1 MRTTTLHPDFGV
13 EIHDIDLTQI
23 TARDG
28 YPEIRAAFE
37 DHSLLLFRGQ
47 SWDDDDI
54 LKFGALWGPIE
65 NRTDGPLFVPK
76 VSNIL
81 PDGSVSLPDAL
92 HTKNLKA
99 NMLWHT
105 DGTFLPDPALA
116 NIITA
121 RVVPS
126 SGGMTE
132 LVSTRAG
139 LARLPEDQRAI
150 LQDATIRHRYAHSRQ
165 KIDPELTKMDII
177 AKWPDQHWRG
187 VWRNPVNG
195 HDAVYIA
202 SHACAIDGMAD
213 SKALPLID
221 KIIAAMTRPEDIYS
235 HQWRVGDVLIWDER
249 ATLHRGQPWPFEE
262 PRELASI
269 CISSTDADGLSGMR
283 SG

>member
-1 MRTTTLHPDFGV
+1 MRTSPLHPDFGV
-13 EIHDIDLTQI
+13 EVHDVDLTNV
-23 TARDG
+23 TATDG

-37 DHSLLLFRGQ
+37 EHSLLLFRRQ

-54 LKFGALWGPIE
+54 LAFGTLWGPIE

-126 SGGMTE
+126 TGGMTE

-139 LARLPEDQRAI
+139 FDRLPDDMKTTMKKAV
-150 LQDATIRHRYAHSRQ
+150 IRHRYAHSRQ

-177 AKWPDQHWRG
+177 TKWPDQHWRG
-187 VWRNPVNG
+187 VWSNPVNG
-195 HDAVYIA
+195 RDAVYIA
-202 SHACAIDGMAD
+202 SHACAIEGVEEAV
-213 SKALPLID
+213 ALTMID
-221 KIIAAMTRPEDIYS
+221 DIVAAMTRPEDIYS

-249 ATLHRGQPWPFEE
+249 ATLHRGQPWNYDE

-269 CISSTDADGLSGMR
+269 CITTTDTDGLAAMR
-283 SG
+283 PG